1 MKITTGTAM
10 RLLQEA
16 NPAPDGA
23 FADAARDQDGQAS
36 LMAILGS
43 SVAPAMP
50 EGAAAPTRRRILRAA
65 IPATALTAALATGL
79 AVALLLTGEPAPGN
93 PPGSAQ
99 ATSGTLA
106 ALVADLTA
114 HPPARP
120 GDASAEL
127 RRLADIAAAQPAP
140 RSLGPVEYS
149 QAKVWG
155 LDLGKLHYGLGYR
168 SHDTS
173 TQEAW
178 VGSDGAA
185 LDVITFPGGKVPPG
199 LIPVH
204 RSGPSAQGKAYFS
217 KWADPAS
224 LPTSESLMRQHLLSW
239 PIACH
244 GCDIGQDQT
253 IVSLSTGLMIGEPLP
268 PAARAAMLRVLADTA
283 ANPGPGEAFYDLGS
297 VTDRAGHKA
306 VAIAWES
313 GSTGLATGTSVASG
327 HASGHGGAV
336 SSVQS
341 PLRVL
346 VFDPDTG
353 ALLGQEY
360 AYCNEPVGSHL
371 ATGSCFATSYDQIL
385 EIKAVPAIPATPAG
399 PSPTDTATP

>member
-1 MKITTGTAM
+1 M
-10 RLLQEA
+10 
-16 NPAPDGA
+16 
-23 FADAARDQDGQAS
+23 
-36 LMAILGS
+36 
-43 SVAPAMP
+43 
-50 EGAAAPTRRRILRAA
+50 
-65 IPATALTAALATGL
+65 IPATALTTALATGV
-79 AVALLLTGEPAPGN
+79 AVALLLTGKPAPDN
-93 PPGSAQ
+93 PPGPGQ

-140 RSLGPVEYS
+140 IFLGPVEYS

-173 TQEAW
+173 TQETW
-178 VGSDGAA
+178 IGSDGAE

-199 LIPVH
+199 LLPVH

-217 KWADPAS
+217 KWSDPAR
-224 LPTSESLMRQHLLSW
+224 LPTSESLMRQHLLRW
-239 PIACH
+239 PIPCP
-244 GCDIGQDQT
+244 GCAVGPDQA
-253 IVSLSTGLMIGEPLP
+253 IVTLSAELMISEPLP
-268 PAARAAMLRVLADTA
+268 PAARAAILRVLADTA
-283 ANPGPGEAFYDLGS
+283 ASPGPGEAFYDLGS

-306 VAIAWES
+306 VAIAWEN
-313 GSTGLATGTSVASG
+313 
-327 HASGHGGAV
+327 GHGGPV

-341 PLRVL
+341 SLRVL
-346 VFDPDTG
+346 VFDPGTG

-360 AYCNEPVGSHL
+360 AYCKGPVGGYL
-371 ATGSCFATSYDQIL
+371 ATGSCFPASYDQIL
-385 EIKAVPAIPATPAG
+385 KIKAVPAIPATPAG
-399 PSPTDTATP
+399 PSPTDTPTP

>member
-16 NPAPDGA
+16 NPAPEGE
-23 FADAARDQDGQAS
+23 FADAARDQASQAS

-50 EGAAAPTRRRILRAA
+50 AGAAPARKKILRAA

-79 AVALLLTGEPAPGN
+79 AVSLLLTGEPTPVNSPG
-93 PPGSAQ
+93 PGQ
-99 ATSGTLA
+99 AASGTLA
-106 ALVADLTA
+106 VLVADLTA
-114 HPPARP
+114 HPSAKP

-127 RRLADIAAAQPAP
+127 RRLADLAARQPAP
-140 RSLGPVEYS
+140 SSLGPVEYS
-149 QAKVWG
+149 RAKVWG
-155 LDLGKLHYGLGYR
+155 LDLGKLHFDLGYR

-178 VGSDGAA
+178 IGSDGAE
-185 LDVITFPGGKVPPG
+185 LDDITFPGGKVPPG

-204 RSGPSAQGKAYFS
+204 RTGPSASGQAYFS
-217 KWADPAS
+217 RWGDPAR
-224 LPTSESLMRQHLLSW
+224 LPTSESLMRQHLLHW
-239 PIACH
+239 PVPCP
-244 GCDIGQDQT
+244 GCAVGPDQA
-253 IVSLSTGLMIGEPLP
+253 IVTLSAELMISEPLP

-283 ANPGPGEAFYDLGS
+283 ASPGPEEAFYDLGS
-297 VTDRAGHKA
+297 VADRAGHKA
-306 VAIAWES
+306 VAIAWEN
-313 GSTGLATGTSVASG
+313 GRT
-327 HASGHGGAV
+327 GHGGTV

-346 VFDPDTG
+346 VFDPGTG
-353 ALLGQEY
+353 TLLGQEY
-360 AYCNEPVGSHL
+360 AYCNGPVGGHL
-371 ATGSCFATSYDQIL
+371 AAGSCFPTSYDQIL

-399 PSPTDTATP
+399 PSPSDPPTP